1 MFGRL
6 FDRAAPLWRA
16 ASTLGD
22 IIVVNVLLLLTA
34 LPIVTLGAGLTAAY
48 DAARRL
54 QADLDDGAAR
64 TFWRSF
70 RANLAQSTALWAVVG
85 SIGAA
90 LLAGWILLP
99 IPELAVMK
107 TLISAVYLL
116 IFPFVWALQARFE
129 NTVGRT
135 LRNAAA
141 LAIARLPWAGGV
153 LVIQAVV
160 LAVTIATWFLVPQ
173 AVVLLLLLGYPL
185 AVWASV
191 PLIERA
197 LAPLLPAPEPESAD

>member
-197 LAPLLPAPEPESAD
+197 LAPLLLAPESESAD